1 MNPTQ
6 GTATYLQIEFLER
19 KNAELEQQLA
29 EQAAQLEAEKI
40 RSAAILESIDGCAGR
55 VAELRQQLAE
65 LREAAG
71 ELVANAEWDGDIST
85 VDTGDLKA
93 LRAELL
99 QETTT

>member
-29 EQAAQLEAEKI
+29 E
-40 RSAAILESIDGCAGR
+40 
-55 VAELRQQLAE
+55 

-71 ELVANAEWDGDIST
+71 ELVANAEWDGDISA
-85 VDTGDLKA
+85 VDTDDLKA

-99 QETTT
+99 QEREK